1 MSTEDTAE
9 YWLYPASPSEAEN
22 LLSQVFSL
30 VQSLTKDYVWT
41 RQNFNLRILPTEP
54 GNWCLYGR
62 TYYGENVMDE
72 WLLVSLLY
80 EITRKLDLVAR
91 ILDSDGE
98 ILLIEAAEQLPRWA
112 GEPDTGGGRVYI
124 YRGSVHLLSVC
135 DSPGSVSPAPAVTP
149 PPHLC
154 AQLVAEYPDLS
165 RAQPGV
171 QAVIRDKIRGLPWDS
186 RDNHHVTNVE
196 LPRNVARLLNLNT
209 AFLSCLVSAVCER
222 DPADTRAAR
231 AMSRVGRGETVRCSV
246 KMSRCLY
253 ARLHS
258 SHVQPHRSSQWTGR
272 SHQDTG
278 FKLSLGLEILL
289 ARDEARKCKEGS
301 SGGTQGRQWQQFK
314 SRLADVGYFK
324 EELEGSIKYRELERE
339 ANNFFLAS
347 SEETFI
353 EDDLCLAY
361 KGLNEKEFQDSDLKG
376 AIVNPPVAKADSEDW
391 LEITPDVLD
400 KMLEAQFGVSQHK
413 DNVNIPSEV
422 NNFLNKMSDMAGVE
436 HEPDQDDVRI
446 DADNFV
452 ESMKNLLSK
461 MENAGA
467 GSSEYLGS
475 DDDNEDEDLTDS
487 GDEDPIMKDYMSKL
501 DEELPKEEEDV
512 DKPLNI
518 DTKVLSNLLQSYS
531 EELGHGPVSSLLQS
545 IRINPGR
552 KPSDLD

>member
-1 MSTEDTAE
+1 M
-9 YWLYPASPSEAEN
+9 
-22 LLSQVFSL
+22 
-30 VQSLTKDYVWT
+30 
-41 RQNFNLRILPTEP
+41 
-54 GNWCLYGR
+54 
-62 TYYGENVMDE
+62 
-72 WLLVSLLY
+72 
-80 EITRKLDLVAR
+80 
-91 ILDSDGE
+91 
-98 ILLIEAAEQLPRWA
+98 
-112 GEPDTGGGRVYI
+112 
-124 YRGSVHLLSVC
+124 
-135 DSPGSVSPAPAVTP
+135 
-149 PPHLC
+149 
-154 AQLVAEYPDLS
+154 
-165 RAQPGV
+165 
-171 QAVIRDKIRGLPWDS
+171 
-186 RDNHHVTNVE
+186 
-196 LPRNVARLLNLNT
+196 
-209 AFLSCLVSAVCER
+209 
-222 DPADTRAAR
+222 
-231 AMSRVGRGETVRCSV
+231 
-246 KMSRCLY
+246 
-253 ARLHS
+253 
-258 SHVQPHRSSQWTGR
+258 
-272 SHQDTG
+272 
-278 FKLSLGLEILL
+278 
-289 ARDEARKCKEGS
+289 
-301 SGGTQGRQWQQFK
+301 
-314 SRLADVGYFK
+314 
-324 EELEGSIKYRELERE
+324 
-339 ANNFFLAS
+339 
-347 SEETFI
+347 
-353 EDDLCLAY
+353 CLAY
-361 KGLNEKEFQDSDLKG
+361 KGLNEKGFQGSDLKG